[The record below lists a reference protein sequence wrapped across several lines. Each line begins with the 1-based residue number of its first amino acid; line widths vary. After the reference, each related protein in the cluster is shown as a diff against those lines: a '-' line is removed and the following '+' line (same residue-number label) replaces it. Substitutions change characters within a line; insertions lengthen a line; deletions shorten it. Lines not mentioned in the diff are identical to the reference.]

1 MLRGNHAA
9 KECAMSMMDR
19 LKSMLRGH
27 EQQTD
32 KAVDKGG
39 DYIDDR
45 TQGKYGSQVDK
56 GQERLRQELRDQDRG
71 PDQPPR

>member
-1 MLRGNHAA
+1 
-9 KECAMSMMDR
+9 MSMMDR

-56 GQERLRQELRDQDRG
+56 GQERMRQELRDQDRG